1 MGGSRRY
8 GSLRFQ
14 PRQRLRFLIGRKSTN
29 LRRDKVLRHP
39 RYGLEELAV
48 SHDDH
53 ALHLSM
59 IASDELELSQP
70 GKAFANIIRP
80 ASSPFAATKGSIS
93 WASRSKLA
101 FSRAPLPA
109 RE

>member
-1 MGGSRRY
+1 
-8 GSLRFQ
+8 
-14 PRQRLRFLIGRKSTN
+14 
-29 LRRDKVLRHP
+29 VLRHP

-59 IASDELELSQP
+59 IASDELELSQL